1 MKNEPFSAESH
12 SLDVELQYHT
22 VICGITVT
30 TWTSKLPSASSSHT
44 ASSSSRGPSSS
55 PAAPLRA
62 QDYSGSSSTRD
73 PCCHGTAFLYPFG
86 AAAADSMGP
95 AVDDGDADVTFPDAT
110 PFVFYGVSYTDVFPS
125 TNGIIALGTSELDA
139 WQNYNLPVALTSGTP
154 FIAAWWADGDLTY
167 ASTLPNV
174 KGYLPDSMYFR
185 SASPPSPSDSARM
198 AADVAAMGTEAPFS
212 PVAMAVVSVPEL
224 ALRCGDIGI
233 FAVPFLYVYR
243 R

>member
-1 MKNEPFSAESH
+1 M
-12 SLDVELQYHT
+12 
-22 VICGITVT
+22 
-30 TWTSKLPSASSSHT
+30 
-44 ASSSSRGPSSS
+44 
-55 PAAPLRA
+55 
-62 QDYSGSSSTRD
+62 
-73 PCCHGTAFLYPFG
+73 
-86 AAAADSMGP
+86 
-95 AVDDGDADVTFPDAT
+95 DDGDAGVTFPDAT